1 MLALGV
7 ARTLGQ
13 LVGFDAVH
21 APLVGEEQQ
30 PVVRGGQEEVIHHVV
45 LAQLGALDALAAAV
59 LGAVFVGLGA
69 FDETGVGHGDHH
81 VLFGDQVFDVHL
93 AGERQDSGAAF
104 IAVLGHDLVEFVADD
119 LALAFRFGEDVDIV
133 GNLALQFLMLGHDLV
148 AVHAGQRA
156 QLHGQD
162 GVRLHLVD
170 VQQLHKAG
178 TGGIGV
184 LGGADEGDDLVQHV
198 QGLEIPL
205 QDVVALLG
213 LALQVR
219 GAAGDHVELVVH
231 PVADEGVQ
239 AQCARHAVD
248 QGQHVGA
255 EGLLQLGVLVQVVQH
270 HLRHGVALQD
280 QHEALAGAAGGL
292 VAHVGNAL
300 DLAVAHGLAD
310 GDDETIRIDLVRQ
323 FGDHQAHAAVDLLGV
338 DHGAHGDEATAG
350 AVGLF
355 DALVAEDGGAGGE
368 VRSLDDADQVFQ
380 QFLAAGVRMVE
391 RPVDAVRHLAHVMR
405 RDVGGHADGDAGGT
419 VDEQV
424 REAGR
429 QHGRLLGLAVVVGH
443 EVDGVLVDVAH
454 HFHGQRGHAAF
465 GVTHGG
471 GRVIAGGAEVAL
483 AVDEHVAH
491 RPGLGHTHQGVV
503 DGGIAV
509 RVVLTHHVAD
519 HAGALVVAAIGAVAA
534 VVHRVDHTAM
544 HGLHAVAHVRQGT
557 LDDHG
562 EGIRQVG
569 LAHLLLQVLA
579 LDAFA
584 ALHQA
589 VVGGVRLLRAQRLH
603 RAVRRE
609 LLVAGVVFIC
619 HCCSF
624 NCLSPLCTSL

>member
-1 MLALGV
+1 
-7 ARTLGQ
+7 
-13 LVGFDAVH
+13 
-21 APLVGEEQQ
+21 
-30 PVVRGGQEEVIHHVV
+30 
-45 LAQLGALDALAAAV
+45 
-59 LGAVFVGLGA
+59 
-69 FDETGVGHGDHH
+69 
-81 VLFGDQVFDVHL
+81 
-93 AGERQDSGAAF
+93 
-104 IAVLGHDLVEFVADD
+104 
-119 LALAFRFGEDVDIV
+119 
-133 GNLALQFLMLGHDLV
+133 MLGHDLV

-170 VQQLHKAG
+170 VQQPHKAR
-178 TGGIGV
+178 TCGIGV
-184 LGGADEGDDLVQHV
+184 FGGTDEGDDLVQHV
-198 QGLEIPL
+198 EGLQIAL
-205 QDVVALLG
+205 QDVVALFG

-231 PVADEGVQ
+231 PMADEGVQ
-239 AQCARHAVD
+239 AQRARHAVD
-248 QGQHVGA
+248 QRQHVGA
-255 EGLLQLGVLVQVVQH
+255 EGLLQLGVLVQVVQD
-270 HLRHGVALQD
+270 HLRHGVALEHE
-280 QHEALAGAAGGL
+280 HEALAGTAGGL
-292 VAHVGNAL
+292 VAHVGDAL
-300 DLAVAHGLAD
+300 DLAVAHGLTN
-310 GDDETIRIDLVRQ
+310 GDDEAVRVDLVGQ
-323 FGDHQAHAAVDLLGV
+323 FGDHQAHTAVDLLSV
-338 DHGAHGDEATAG
+338 DHGTHGDQATAG

-380 QFLAAGVRMVE
+380 QFLAAGVRVVE
-391 RPVDAVRHLAHVMR
+391 RPVDAVRHLAHVVR
-405 RDVGGHADGDAGGT
+405 RDVGGHADGDAGGA

-454 HFHGQRGHAAF
+454 HLHGQRGHTAF

-471 GRVIAGGAEVAL
+471 GRVVAGGAEVAL

-491 RPGLGHTHQGVV
+491 RPGLGHTHQSVV
-503 DGGIAV
+503 DGGVAV

-534 VVHRVDHTAM
+534 VVHRVDHAAM
-544 HGLHAVAHVRQGT
+544 HGLHTVAHVRQGA

-562 EGIRQVG
+562 EGIRQIG

-584 ALHQA
+584 GVHQA
-589 VVGGVRLLRAQRLH
+589 VVGSVRLLRAQRLH

-624 NCLSPLCTSL
+624 SCLSPLCTSL